1 MNVTNGVNVTFK
13 RIVCKPLSPRK
24 DVVLKKNIMKNLVFF
39 SLIRTLASPKV
50 GCISEIKIN
59 INLFCISL
67 NLHYLCRLNYYK

>member
-1 MNVTNGVNVTFK
+1 
-13 RIVCKPLSPRK
+13 
-24 DVVLKKNIMKNLVFF
+24 MKNLVFF